1 MLKYLRYAL
10 LAVTALCLLTLAIAN
25 RAPVTLRALP
35 DDIAAVVGM
44 NWQINLPLY
53 AVIFGG
59 IAVGL
64 LIGFVWEWLREAR
77 IRAEAKGKTKQ
88 VARLERELAV
98 LKDATSTPPQD
109 EVLALLD
116 SGGRR

>member
-1 MLKYLRYAL
+1 MLRLLRLLFILSTGAVLLVLAL
-10 LAVTALCLLTLAIAN
+10 AN
-25 RAPVTLRALP
+25 RTEVPVRLLP
-35 DDIAAVVGM
+35 EEPAKLLHLDYVFQLPLFLVILAAVALGV
-44 NWQINLPLY
+44 
-53 AVIFGG
+53 
-59 IAVGL
+59 